1 MTQRGWIL
9 DLSLSIIVSSTS
21 SWIFNASNGSVFRNV
36 KYLAESRW
44 SVSLPL
50 VEKPIDLSFR
60 STRFLSG
67 CTSGSLMGSY
77 TLHACIERG
86 PLYPKHDRAIVCSKW
101 QKQILLARG
110 IELVCFSVLLFL
122 CFTFWIIFVCELVL
136 CLLYFVIMYDSYIYT
151 QVLIYKM
158 FSKLL

>member
-1 MTQRGWIL
+1 M
-9 DLSLSIIVSSTS
+9 VSSTS

-86 PLYPKHDRAIVCSKW
+86 PLYPKHNRAIVCSKW

-110 IELVCFSVLLFL
+110 VELVCFSVFSFASLLNL
-122 CFTFWIIFVCELVL
+122 CVWIGTLSFIFCYYVW
-136 CLLYFVIMYDSYIYT
+136 
-151 QVLIYKM
+151 
-158 FSKLL
+158 